1 MEKLDESK
9 FEQRLQLWALRIP
22 RELAS
27 AVTRLLRS
35 GYLLDKP
42 RVKPVV
48 EDPESDKNRLV
59 VLSEK
64 IQNPDLSDI
73 EEKVYDSLKQICNI
87 DVVPYSLTLG
97 YSYWSAGH
105 VAHLNIPDDLLPYK
119 DVIAKV
125 IYDVRISS
133 RVTCSIPDSSFL
145 STLNM
150 IKAHVHEHEAYL
162 QFVSECK
169 TKNYPRIQTVVNKVG
184 TITNEFRVPQF
195 EILAGK
201 NDMVTEVKQYGATF
215 KLDYGLVYW
224 NSRLEHE
231 HIRLV
236 SLFKKGD
243 VMCDMFAGIG
253 PFSIPAAQK
262 GCIVYANDLNPDS
275 VRYLRTNA
283 QINKVDDYIF
293 TYNMDARVFMQNLLE
308 VPCSENKSDSQVAA
322 NCSSEDI
329 DPANESSTSNG
340 NHSDVQESCHK
351 DINDSSMISTATKRR
366 QESSNGGDGY
376 CQEDASH
383 TKKRNNKRVKGSG
396 PPPVKPWEH
405 FDHVVMNLPASAL
418 QFLDCFSGLVQKKYW
433 TGSLPWIHCYC
444 FIRSSESEEL
454 ILSEAQNKLNAKIA
468 EPIFHRVR
476 DVAPNKAMFCLS
488 FQLPSECL
496 KDETEDHIQSVDC

>member
-1 MEKLDESK
+1 MEKQLDESR

-35 GYLLDKP
+35 GYLFDMP

-64 IQNPDLSDI
+64 IQSADLSDI
-73 EEKVYDSLKQICNI
+73 EEKVYDSLKQLCNI

-97 YSYWSAGH
+97 YSYWSADHILKQILPAGVEVPSSFETIGH

-125 IYDVRISS
+125 IYD
-133 RVTCSIPDSSFL
+133 
-145 STLNM
+145 
-150 IKAHVHEHEAYL
+150 
-162 QFVSECK
+162 
-169 TKNYPRIQTVVNKVG
+169 KNYPRIQTVANKVG
-184 TITNEFRVPQF
+184 SITNEFRVPQF

-201 NDMVTEVKQYGATF
+201 SDMVTEVKQYGATF

-243 VMCDMFAGIG
+243 VICDMFAGIG

-275 VRYLRTNA
+275 VHYLRTNA

-308 VPCSENKSDSQVAA
+308 VPCSGNKSESHVAA
-322 NCSSEDI
+322 ANYSSEDI
-329 DPANESSTSNG
+329 NPTNESSTSNE
-340 NHSDVQESCHK
+340 NHSDVRESCQK
-351 DINDSSMISTATKRR
+351 DINGSSMMSTTTKRR
-366 QESSNGGDGY
+366 QETSNGGGAY
-376 CQEDASH
+376 CQEDANH

-396 PPPVKPWEH
+396 PPPIKPWEH

-488 FQLPSECL
+488 FRLPSECL
-496 KDETEDHIQSVDC
+496 KGESEDHIQSVDC

>member
-1 MEKLDESK
+1 MNNSHPRRRFALSPEPGTPAATFVHLPGGAKTLGKEESSEGRRESTMEKLDESK

-59 VLSEK
+59 VLSDK

-73 EEKVYDSLKQICNI
+73 EEKVYDSLKQICSI

-125 IYDVRISS
+125 IYD
-133 RVTCSIPDSSFL
+133 
-145 STLNM
+145 
-150 IKAHVHEHEAYL
+150 
-162 QFVSECK
+162 
-169 TKNYPRIQTVVNKVG
+169 KNYPRIQTVVNKVG

-201 NDMVTEVKQYGATF
+201 NNMVTEVKQYGATF

-243 VMCDMFAGIG
+243 VICDMFAGIG

-351 DINDSSMISTATKRR
+351 DINDSSMISATTKRR
-366 QESSNGGDGY
+366 QESSNGGDGH

-383 TKKRNNKRVKGSG
+383 SKKRNNKRVKGSG

-405 FDHVVMNLPASAL
+405 FDHVIVSVVLSKRNTGPDHYLGSTVIV
-418 QFLDCFSGLVQKKYW
+418 SSVQ
-433 TGSLPWIHCYC
+433 
-444 FIRSSESEEL
+444 
-454 ILSEAQNKLNAKIA
+454 EAQNKLNAKIS
-468 EPIFHRVR
+468 ERIFHRVR
-476 DVAPNKAMFCLS
+476 DVAPNK
-488 FQLPSECL
+488 SENWRSSSTAQPCGRNCG
-496 KDETEDHIQSVDC
+496 EGVSTATVGAGCC

>member
-1 MEKLDESK
+1 MEKQLDESR

-35 GYLLDKP
+35 GYLFDMP

-64 IQNPDLSDI
+64 IQSADLSDI
-73 EEKVYDSLKQICNI
+73 EEKVYDSLKQLCNI

-125 IYDVRISS
+125 IYD
-133 RVTCSIPDSSFL
+133 
-145 STLNM
+145 
-150 IKAHVHEHEAYL
+150 
-162 QFVSECK
+162 
-169 TKNYPRIQTVVNKVG
+169 KNYPRIQTVANKVG
-184 TITNEFRVPQF
+184 SITNEFRVPQF

-201 NDMVTEVKQYGATF
+201 SDMVTEVKQYGATF

-243 VMCDMFAGIG
+243 VICDMFAGIG

-275 VRYLRTNA
+275 VHYLRTNA

-308 VPCSENKSDSQVAA
+308 VPCSGNKSESHVAA
-322 NCSSEDI
+322 ANYSSEDI
-329 DPANESSTSNG
+329 NPTNESSTSNE
-340 NHSDVQESCHK
+340 NHSDVRESCQK
-351 DINDSSMISTATKRR
+351 DINGSSMMSTTTKRR
-366 QESSNGGDGY
+366 QETSNGGGAY
-376 CQEDASH
+376 CQEDANH

-396 PPPVKPWEH
+396 PPPIKPWEH

-488 FQLPSECL
+488 FRLPSECL
-496 KDETEDHIQSVDC
+496 KGESEDHIQSVDC

>member
-22 RELAS
+22 CELAS
-27 AVTRLLRS
+27 TVTRLLRS

-125 IYDVRISS
+125 IYD
-133 RVTCSIPDSSFL
+133 
-145 STLNM
+145 
-150 IKAHVHEHEAYL
+150 
-162 QFVSECK
+162 
-169 TKNYPRIQTVVNKVG
+169 KNYPRIQTVVNKVG

-243 VMCDMFAGIG
+243 VICDMFAGIG

-366 QESSNGGDGY
+366 QESSNG
-376 CQEDASH
+376 
-383 TKKRNNKRVKGSG
+383 
-396 PPPVKPWEH
+396 
-405 FDHVVMNLPASAL
+405 
-418 QFLDCFSGLVQKKYW
+418 DCFSGLVQKKYW
-433 TGSLPWIHCYC
+433 TGPLPWIHCYC